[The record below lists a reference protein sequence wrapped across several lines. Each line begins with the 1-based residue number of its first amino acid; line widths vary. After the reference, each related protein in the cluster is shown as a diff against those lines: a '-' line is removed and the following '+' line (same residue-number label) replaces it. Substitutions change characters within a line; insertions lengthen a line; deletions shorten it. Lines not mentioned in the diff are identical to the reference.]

1 MVPSDYSAT
10 NFNSQLN
17 VLLFLDP
24 AQVGLLKIVQNPCVK
39 EAEKLQKQAG
49 TELGQA
55 QTNQLGTSLISF

>member
-1 MVPSDYSAT
+1 MVPSDYLAT

-17 VLLFLDP
+17 VLLDP

-39 EAEKLQKQAG
+39 EAEKQAG

-55 QTNQLGTSLISF
+55 QTNQLGTPLISF